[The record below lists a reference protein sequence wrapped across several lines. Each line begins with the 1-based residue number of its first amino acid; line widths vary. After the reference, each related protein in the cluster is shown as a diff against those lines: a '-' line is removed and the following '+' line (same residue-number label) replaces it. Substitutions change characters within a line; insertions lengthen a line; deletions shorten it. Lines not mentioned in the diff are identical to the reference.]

1 MTSEIFLQSLP
12 ENDNKTYFV
21 DVFTS
26 QSVLQYETHD
36 ILEALF
42 VCSQYVRPAQMISL
56 YAYDNDPL
64 SNRLINNILS
74 HVTESKG
81 ENIRCYN
88 STGHYHGPYY
98 RHSSFNQSVPVH
110 AGSAGNP
117 RPHKE
122 LKQPYSYR
130 FYN

>member
-1 MTSEIFLQSLP
+1 MTSEKFLQSLP
-12 ENDNKTYFV
+12 ENDSKTYFV

-26 QSVLQYETHD
+26 QSVLQYETQD

-56 YAYDNDPL
+56 YAYDKDPL

-81 ENIRCYN
+81 ENVRCYN
-88 STGHYHGPYY
+88 TTGHYIGPYNRY
-98 RHSSFNQSVPVH
+98 SCISQSVPIL
-110 AGSAGNP
+110 STPAGNP
-117 RPHKE
+117 RLYKE
-122 LKQPYSYR
+122 FKQPYSYR
-130 FYN
+130 LYN